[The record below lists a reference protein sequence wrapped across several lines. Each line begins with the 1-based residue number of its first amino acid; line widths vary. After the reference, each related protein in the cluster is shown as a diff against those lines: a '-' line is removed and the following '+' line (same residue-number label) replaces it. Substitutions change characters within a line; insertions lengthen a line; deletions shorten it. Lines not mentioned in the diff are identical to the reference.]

1 MILLGSCVYAD
12 RYGTAVQLV
21 GCDQALNPRRVS
33 VSIYIR
39 TVIETSDCDLTGLL
53 VNTEYVVYI

>member
-21 GCDQALNPRRVS
+21 GCDQALNPWRVS
-33 VSIYIR
+33 VSVHIR
-39 TVIETSDCDLTGLL
+39 AVVKTSYRDLASLL
-53 VNTEYVVYI
+53 VDTEHVVYI